1 MKFSEKHIKEKDELL
16 SLYYTK
22 RMSIREI
29 AELKGYKEGTL
40 KECFRDWEYV
50 ARNNRE
56 RHKKYFC
63 NESYFHNIDCEHKAY
78 WLGYIAADGTVLDK
92 TKSENS
98 QRLKL
103 CLAREDEELLYK
115 FKEDIQATYPI
126 GQYKNSCHYAKETWI
141 GQPIS
146 QITIPSEQIYNDL
159 VSHNITP
166 RKSLTIIFPETM
178 KDNQY
183 VNAFIRGYFDGDGC
197 ISQNKSTSKSRDY
210 NYKVTIKGTQSMLYN
225 FRKISG
231 VSGTIKASGKHAD
244 FRNKELVIV
253 KHKDMKDFLNFIYKD
268 STIHLQRK
276 YERYLLVLKNY

>member
-1 MKFSEKHIKEKDELL
+1 
-16 SLYYTK
+16 
-22 RMSIREI
+22 MSIREI

-63 NESYFHNIDCEHKAY
+63 DESYFHNIDCEHKAY

-103 CLAREDEELLYK
+103 CLARENEELLYK